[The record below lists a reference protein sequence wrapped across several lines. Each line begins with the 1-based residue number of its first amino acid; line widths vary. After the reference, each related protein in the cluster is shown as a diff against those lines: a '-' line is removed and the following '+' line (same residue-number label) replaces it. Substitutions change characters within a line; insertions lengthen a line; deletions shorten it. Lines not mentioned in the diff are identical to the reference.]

1 MLLLKE
7 TSWSRS
13 SRCRTSCSSPTR
25 ANVATKEPFLFFG
38 AAMLIYLFFSLDS
51 AWGLGRLEARAN
63 RGFCRLWGRDA
74 MTWCEYRVHRRQRRL
89 PELWLP
95 DVFGPL
101 DHVRTGRNLVRSVS
115 ACDRLA
121 IARLYGPR
129 WAQRLINGYTTFFR
143 GTPLLCQLF
152 LVYYGL
158 GQFRPLL
165 AGCRSVV
172 VLPRAVYCAVF
183 TFTQST
189 RRRIR
194 PRSCARD
201 PVDPAWPVRGRAGA
215 GPASLGEPAPRHHA
229 PGDDPGLAPARQRAD
244 RDDQASAFASL
255 VTLFD
260 LMGATR
266 LAFARSF
273 DLSIYLYAALIYL
286 VLVEII
292 RRVWDRLELRLTRHM
307 ALR

>member
-1 MLLLKE
+1 M
-7 TSWSRS
+7 R
-13 SRCRTSCSSPTR
+13 
-25 ANVATKEPFLFFG
+25 
-38 AAMLIYLFFSLDS
+38 
-51 AWGLGRLEARAN
+51 
-63 RGFCRLWGRDA
+63 
-74 MTWCEYRVHRRQRRL
+74 WCEYPGYLTGSEVFQNYGCRMFSGL
-89 PELWLP
+89 WITFEL
-95 DVFGPL
+95 VAI
-101 DHVRTGRNLVRSVS
+101 SVTLGF
-115 ACDRLA
+115 ALAIGLA

-129 WAQRLINGYTTFFR
+129 WAQSVINGYTTFFR

-158 GQFRPLL
+158 GQFRLFWQDVGLWWFFREPF
-165 AGCRSVV
+165 
-172 VLPRAVYCAVF
+172 YCAVF
-183 TFTQST
+183 TFTINTAAYQAEILRGAIQSIP
-189 RRRIR
+189 RGQFEGALALGLHRWPSLRHVIIPQAMILGLR
-194 PRSCARD
+194 P
-201 PVDPAWPVRGRAGA
+201 
-215 GPASLGEPAPRHHA
+215 LGNE
-229 PGDDPGLAPARQRAD
+229 LIVMIK
-244 RDDQASAFASL
+244 ASAVASL